1 MKTLILDNFDSF
13 TYNLYQYVA
22 ELGGNPEVFRN
33 NEITLDEIKKLG
45 FTHIIISPGPGSPDN
60 IKDFGVCGKVI
71 DEFTGK
77 LPILGVCLGHQG
89 IIHRLGGKVMRAP
102 VPVHGKRSLIGVQ
115 NGNPLF
121 KGLPEVI
128 EGMRYHSLLG
138 ESKSLP
144 DSLEIIAETVNDKL
158 IMGVAHKEFP
168 LFGVQFHPESIGTPN
183 GKQILKNFLGL
194 TTDLSEEQ
202 AEKLVRDMGT
212 GKLTEK
218 EMEDAL
224 KRLAEKGESVSEIVG
239 AARAMRKM
247 AVTLPIKNEDSMD
260 TCGTGGSGLP
270 RMNISTAVAFVLAA
284 AGIKIAKHG
293 NRAASGRCGSFDLL
307 EQLGVNIN
315 LSPEAIAESIK
326 KLGIGFIF
334 APAFHPA
341 MKLIAPVRKKLGT
354 RTIFNL
360 LGPLTNPAH
369 PTHHLLGTT
378 SVKIAKKMIEAMKNL
393 GYKRAIVVCGEDGLD
408 EVTITGKTHVFDL
421 KNGDVKEFDF
431 SPKEVGINP
440 AKSFDEIAG
449 GTAEQNAET
458 FLLLLQNKEPKQLQN
473 LLALNCAFGLVVGGV
488 SKNLVDGLTKAR
500 KIIADGAAY
509 KKFMEYKD
517 FSLSHAK

>member
-1 MKTLILDNFDSF
+1 MKTLIIDNFDSF

-22 ELGGNPEVFRN
+22 ELGGNPEVYRN
-33 NEITLDEIKKLG
+33 NEITTNEIKKLG

-60 IKDFGVCGKVI
+60 TKDFGVCGKVI

-102 VPVHGKRSLIGVQ
+102 VPVHGKRSLIRIQ

-183 GKQILKNFLGL
+183 GKQILKNFLNITADL
-194 TTDLSEEQ
+194 TEEE
-202 AEKLVRDMGT
+202 AEKLVYNMGT

-218 EMEDAL
+218 EMEDTL

-247 AVTLPIKNEDSMD
+247 AVTLPIKDEDLMD

-315 LSPEAIAESIK
+315 LSPEAVSESIK

-341 MKLIAPVRKKLGT
+341 MKLIAPVRKKLGI

-360 LGPLTNPAH
+360 LGPLTNPTS
-369 PTHHLLGTT
+369 PNYHLLGTT

-393 GYKRAIVVCGEDGLD
+393 GYKHAMVVCGEDGLD
-408 EVTITGKTHVFDL
+408 EVTITGKTHVFEL
-421 KNGDVKEFDF
+421 KNGEVRQFDF
-431 SPKEVGINP
+431 SPKEVGISEV
-440 AKSFDEIAG
+440 KSFDEISG
-449 GTAEQNAET
+449 GNAEKNAEL
-458 FLLLLQNKEPKQLQN
+458 FLLLLQNKEPTKLQN
-473 LLALNCAFGLVVGGV
+473 LLELNCAFGLVVG
-488 SKNLVDGLTKAR
+488 NLAKDVAEGLMMAR
-500 KIIADGAAY
+500 KIIGNGLAY
-509 KKFMEYKD
+509 KKFIEYKD
-517 FSLSHAK
+517 LSLSHAK